1 MLHCQG
7 MLAQRIGRFGAI
19 AVAALAIGLAGASEA
34 RADLVYLS
42 SGRTLSVKSVHMSG
56 SQVTLSLRNG
66 GDMTFDRDLIDR
78 VEPDEVPYPEPA
90 APTDAQ
96 AAAPVAPTAASDLTL
111 AMLAQAPPPQIP
123 REYDTLITEL
133 AKRHGVDSRLV
144 HAIVTAESAYQPRA
158 RSVKGARGL
167 MQLMPDTARQYGVR
181 NSYNPESN
189 LDAGIK
195 HLRSLLDRF
204 DLKLAIAAYNAG
216 EAAVQRFGGIPPYPE
231 TRDYVARVLRLAFGP
246 LARQ

>member
-1 MLHCQG
+1 MFARMSRG
-7 MLAQRIGRFGAI
+7 IGTL
-19 AVAALAIGLAGASEA
+19 AVAATVTLACASEA

-42 SGRTLSVKSVHMSG
+42 TGRTLSVKSVHMSG
-56 SQVTLSLRNG
+56 SQVTLALRAG
-66 GDMTFDRDLIDR
+66 GEMSFDRDLIDR
-78 VEPDEVPYPEPA
+78 VEPDEVPYPDP
-90 APTDAQ
+90 PDATGSQ
-96 AAAPVAPTAASDLTL
+96 AAAPAGSTPSGELTL
-111 AMLAQAPPPQIP
+111 AMLAQAPPPAIP
-123 REYDTLITEL
+123 REYDALITEL

-144 HAIVTAESAYQPRA
+144 HAMVTVESAYHPRA

-216 EAAVQRFGGIPPYPE
+216 EAAVSRFGGIPPYPE

>member
-1 MLHCQG
+1 
-7 MLAQRIGRFGAI
+7 
-19 AVAALAIGLAGASEA
+19 
-34 RADLVYLS
+34 
-42 SGRTLSVKSVHMSG
+42 MSG
-56 SQVTLSLRNG
+56 SQVTLTLRG
-66 GDMTFDRDLIDR
+66 GGEMSFDRDLIDR
-78 VEPDEVPYPEPA
+78 VEPDEVPYPEPP
-90 APTDAQ
+90 APGSVDQ
-96 AAAPVAPTAASDLTL
+96 AAALPAVAASKDLTL
-111 AMLAQAPPPQIP
+111 AMLKDAPPPAIP
-123 REYDTLITEL
+123 REYDALITEL

-144 HAIVTAESAYQPRA
+144 HAVVTVESAYQPRA

-181 NSYNPESN
+181 NSYNAESN

-216 EAAVQRFGGIPPYPE
+216 EAAVQRFGGVPPYPE

>member
-1 MLHCQG
+1 MLVRWH
-7 MLAQRIGRFGAI
+7 GRFWARSGGSALVSLAI
-19 AVAALAIGLAGASEA
+19 IAIGLASASPA
-34 RADLVYLS
+34 YADLVYLS
-42 SGRTLSVKSVHMSG
+42 SGRTLSVKSVRMHG
-56 SQVTLSLRNG
+56 SDVTLSLRGG

-90 APTDAQ
+90 APGSAQ
-96 AAAPVAPTAASDLTL
+96 ALTPIPAGELTL
-111 AMLAQAPPPQIP
+111 AMLAEAPPPAIP
-123 REYDTLITEL
+123 KEYDALITEL
-133 AKRHGVDSRLV
+133 ARRHGVDSRLV
-144 HAIVTAESAYQPRA
+144 HAVVTVESAYQPRA

-189 LDAGIK
+189 LEAGIK

-216 EAAVQRFGGIPPYPE
+216 EATVQRFGGIPPYPE
-231 TRDYVARVLRLAFGP
+231 TRDYVTRVLRLAFGP

>member
-1 MLHCQG
+1 MSRRWYV
-7 MLAQRIGRFGAI
+7 AFGVL
-19 AVAALAIGLAGASEA
+19 AVALAAAPEA
-34 RADLVYLS
+34 RADLVFLT
-42 SGRTLSVKSVHMSG
+42 SGRSLSVKSVHMSG
-56 SQVTLSLRNG
+56 SQVTLGLRAG
-66 GDMTFDRDLIDR
+66 GEMTFDRDLIDR
-78 VEPDEVPYPEPA
+78 VEADEVPYPEPSPA
-90 APTDAQ
+90 EAQGVAPK
-96 AAAPVAPTAASDLTL
+96 PVAGRELTL
-111 AMLAQAPPPQIP
+111 DLLAQAPPPAIP
-123 REYDTLITEL
+123 KEFDALITTL

-144 HAIVTAESAYQPRA
+144 HAMVTVESAYQPRA
-158 RSVKGARGL
+158 RSIKGARGL

-181 NSYNPESN
+181 NSYNAESN

-216 EAAVQRFGGIPPYPE
+216 EAAVQRFHGIPPYPE

>member
-1 MLHCQG
+1 VGGIVL
-7 MLAQRIGRFGAI
+7 
-19 AVAALAIGLAGASEA
+19 GLAAGLACASDA
-34 RADLVYLS
+34 RADLVFLS

-56 SQVTLSLRNG
+56 SQVTLALRSG

-78 VEPDEVPYPEPA
+78 VEADEVPYPEPA
-90 APTDAQ
+90 APDTAQ
-96 AAAPVAPTAASDLTL
+96 AAAVPLTPANGELTL
-111 AMLAQAPPPQIP
+111 AMLANAPPPAIP
-123 REYDTLITEL
+123 REYDALITEL
-133 AKRHGVDSRLV
+133 SKRHGVDSRLV
-144 HAIVTAESAYQPRA
+144 HAMVTVESAYQPRA

-181 NSYNPESN
+181 NSYNAESN

-216 EAAVQRFGGIPPYPE
+216 EATVQRFGGIPPYPE
-231 TRDYVARVLRLAFGP
+231 TRDYVTRVLRLAFGP

>member
-1 MLHCQG
+1 M
-7 MLAQRIGRFGAI
+7 
-19 AVAALAIGLAGASEA
+19 AAMALGLAGASEA

-42 SGRTLSVKSVHMSG
+42 SGRSLSVKSVHMSG

-90 APTDAQ
+90 APGDAQ
-96 AAAPVAPTAASDLTL
+96 ATAAPVAPSPAGDLTL
-111 AMLAQAPPPQIP
+111 AMLAQAPPPHIP
-123 REYDTLITEL
+123 REYDALITEL

-144 HAIVTAESAYQPRA
+144 HAIVSAESAYQPHA

-216 EAAVQRFGGIPPYPE
+216 EAAVQRFNGVPPYPE

>member
-1 MLHCQG
+1 LTP
-7 MLAQRIGRFGAI
+7 
-19 AVAALAIGLAGASEA
+19 SP
-34 RADLVYLS
+34 
-42 SGRTLSVKSVHMSG
+42 
-56 SQVTLSLRNG
+56 G
-66 GDMTFDRDLIDR
+66 G
-78 VEPDEVPYPEPA
+78 E
-90 APTDAQ
+90 
-96 AAAPVAPTAASDLTL
+96 LTL
-111 AMLAQAPPPQIP
+111 ARLAEAPPPAIP
-123 REYDTLITEL
+123 KEYDALITEL

-144 HAIVTAESAYQPRA
+144 HAVVTVESAYQPRA

-216 EAAVQRFGGIPPYPE
+216 EASVQRFGGIPPYPE

>member
-1 MLHCQG
+1 VLHCLGQ
-7 MLAQRIGRFGAI
+7 MSRRWYVALAVV
-19 AVAALAIGLAGASEA
+19 AVALAAAPEA
-34 RADLVYLS
+34 RADLVFLS
-42 SGRTLSVKSVHMSG
+42 SGRSLSVKSVRMSG
-56 SQVTLSLRNG
+56 SQVTLGLRG
-66 GDMTFDRDLIDR
+66 GGEMTFDRDLIDR
-78 VEPDEVPYPEPA
+78 VEADEVPYPEPT
-90 APTDAQ
+90 PDAQ
-96 AAAPVAPTAASDLTL
+96 VPVAPVAGRELTL
-111 AMLAQAPPPQIP
+111 DLLAQAPPPSIP
-123 REYDTLITEL
+123 KEYDALITAL
-133 AKRHGVDSRLV
+133 ARRHGVDSRLV
-144 HAIVTAESAYQPRA
+144 HAMVTVESAYQPRA
-158 RSVKGARGL
+158 RSIKGARGL

-216 EAAVQRFGGIPPYPE
+216 EATVQRFNGIPPYPE

>member
-1 MLHCQG
+1 MLSVPGRQFRRT
-7 MLAQRIGRFGAI
+7 LAVTLAFAAGGLFVGIG
-19 AVAALAIGLAGASEA
+19 EA
-34 RADLVYLS
+34 RADLVFLS
-42 SGRTLSVKSVHMSG
+42 SGRTLSVKSVHMNG
-56 SQVTLSLRNG
+56 SQVTLGLRG
-66 GDMTFDRDLIDR
+66 GGEMSFDRDLIDR
-78 VEPDEVPYPEPA
+78 VEADEVPYPEPP
-90 APTDAQ
+90 APGSL
-96 AAAPVAPTAASDLTL
+96 AAAPVPANSAPKELTL
-111 AMLAQAPPPQIP
+111 AMLADAPLPAIP
-123 REYDTLITEL
+123 REYDALITEL

-144 HAIVTAESAYQPRA
+144 HAVVTVESAYQPRA

-181 NSYNPESN
+181 NSYNAESN

-216 EAAVQRFGGIPPYPE
+216 EATVQRFGGIPPYPE

>member
-1 MLHCQG
+1 MFAKWLGAMG
-7 MLAQRIGRFGAI
+7 MV
-19 AVAALAIGLAGASEA
+19 AVVGLAAAPEA
-34 RADLVYLS
+34 RADLVFLS
-42 SGRTLSVKSVHMSG
+42 SGRSLSVKSVRMNG
-56 SQVTLSLRNG
+56 SQVTLGLRG
-66 GDMTFDRDLIDR
+66 GGEMTFDRDLIDR
-78 VEPDEVPYPEPA
+78 VEADEVPYPDPPA
-90 APTDAQ
+90 ADAQ
-96 AAAPVAPTAASDLTL
+96 AVTPTGPVVGKELTL
-111 AMLAQAPPPQIP
+111 AMLAKAPPPVIP
-123 REYDTLITEL
+123 REYDALITDL
-133 AKRHGVDSRLV
+133 SKRYGVDSRLV
-144 HAIVTAESAYQPRA
+144 HAMVTVESAYQPHA

-216 EAAVQRFGGIPPYPE
+216 EATVQRFGGIPPYPE

>member
-1 MLHCQG
+1 MRSSWCRRLVAVC
-7 MLAQRIGRFGAI
+7 L
-19 AVAALAIGLAGASEA
+19 VAAAGLLAGVREA

-42 SGRTLSVKSVHMSG
+42 SGRTLSVKSVHMNG
-56 SQVTLSLRNG
+56 AEVTLTLRGG
-66 GDMTFDRDLIDR
+66 GDMSFDRNLIDR
-78 VEPDEVPYPEPA
+78 VEPDEVPYPEPLDPGA
-90 APTDAQ
+90 TATQLAP
-96 AAAPVAPTAASDLTL
+96 APIAPRSELTL
-111 AMLAQAPPPQIP
+111 AMLADAPLPQIP
-123 REYDTLITEL
+123 REYDALITEL

-144 HAIVTAESAYQPRA
+144 HAVVTVESAYHVRA
-158 RSVKGARGL
+158 RSLKGARGL

-216 EAAVQRFGGIPPYPE
+216 EATVQRFGGIPPYPE
-231 TRDYVARVLRLAFGP
+231 TRDYVTRVLKLAFGP

>member
-1 MLHCQG
+1 MFAWTSRG
-7 MLAQRIGRFGAI
+7 IGTVVVTI
-19 AVAALAIGLAGASEA
+19 AVGFACASDA

-42 SGRTLSVKSVHMSG
+42 TGRTLSVKSVHMSG
-56 SQVTLSLRNG
+56 AQVTLALRAG
-66 GDMTFDRDLIDR
+66 GEMSFDRDLIDR
-78 VEPDEVPYPEPA
+78 VEPDEVPYPEPD
-90 APTDAQ
+90 APAGSQ
-96 AAAPVAPTAASDLTL
+96 AAAPAAAGTELTL
-111 AMLAQAPPPQIP
+111 AMLAQAPPPAIP
-123 REYDTLITEL
+123 REYDALITEL
-133 AKRHGVDSRLV
+133 ARRHGVDSRLV
-144 HAIVTAESAYQPRA
+144 HAMVTVESAYQPRA

-216 EAAVQRFGGIPPYPE
+216 EAAVARFGGIPPYPE